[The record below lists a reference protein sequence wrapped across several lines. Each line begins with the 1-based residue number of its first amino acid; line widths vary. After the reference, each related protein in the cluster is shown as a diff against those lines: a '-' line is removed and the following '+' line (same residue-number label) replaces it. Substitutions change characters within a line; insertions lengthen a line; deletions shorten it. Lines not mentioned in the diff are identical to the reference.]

1 MKKLI
6 TFFFSLVVLSSCSL
20 FFNESSQESIQVD
33 TLQGISLLGKDL
45 TIKQIDPTT
54 DSGLIARYQIA
65 KYKYD
70 KHPNDADVIIWLGR
84 RMAYMGDYKKAIRI
98 FTEGI
103 DKLPNE
109 ARMYRHRGHRYI
121 SLRQFDKAI
130 IDLEK
135 AAQLIKGKEDI
146 VEADGIPNIRNTP
159 VSSLHIN
166 IWYHLGLAYYL
177 KNDLEKALWAF
188 NECLKSSNNPDML
201 VANSNW
207 IYMIL
212 RRMDKEAE
220 AEEILK
226 PIYAELDVF
235 ENMIYHQLCLFYKG
249 EMTEE
254 QLLSNNPSGNYI
266 NNALMYGLG
275 NWYFYNGKT
284 DKAKELF
291 GIVID
296 EGAWAGFGTISAEAD
311 MFRMI
316 K

>member
-1 MKKLI
+1 MEKLI

-84 RMAYMGDYKKAIRI
+84 RMAYMGDYKKAIGI

-212 RRMDKEAE
+212 RRMDKVAE

-226 PIYAELDVF
+226 PVHAELDVF

-311 MFRMI
+311 MYRMI

>member
-84 RMAYMGDYKKAIRI
+84 RMAYMGDYKKAIGI

-311 MFRMI
+311 MYRMI